1 MSFPVCLSITAI
13 AWWTSFSMR
22 EIRRERRR
30 RMRRLACTCSTTAAK
45 PLVLR
50 GLLVVAVG
58 RWSLEV
64 LRLDRVRVAGGGV
77 VGGGFVLERM
87 LLDGRS
93 LCTVVETATL
103 QRRWRAVYFFGGGGV
118 GAGEDGAC
126 GVTLGGGCVATL
138 GAGCVS
144 TLGDCCVSN
153 VVDIERVW
161 RRVSS
166 YGSRRGA

>member
-1 MSFPVCLSITAI
+1 
-13 AWWTSFSMR
+13 
-22 EIRRERRR
+22 
-30 RMRRLACTCSTTAAK
+30 MRRLACTCSTTAAK
-45 PLVLR
+45 PLVVR

-77 VGGGFVLERM
+77 GGGGVVLDRV
-87 LLDGRS
+87 LLDGRP
-93 LCTVVETATL
+93 LRTVVETAAS
-103 QRRWRAVYFFGGGGV
+103 RRRCRAVYLFDGGGGGGV
-118 GAGEDGAC
+118 VAGWDGAC

-138 GAGCVS
+138 GGGCIS
-144 TLGDCCVSN
+144 TLGDCCASN

-166 YGSRRGA
+166 YGSRRGAYCSDLATGLMGSLRAPAARAASSDS